1 MIHLQQQQP
10 ARYCG
15 HAEQARG
22 QLVRRVPNTAVP
34 VADRHQQQA
43 ATALL
48 VSPTSGLSFPSPVTT
63 TPPSL
68 TLPPALPPPPQS
80 PPAATAAAIPTLAAT
95 FFLDSFHP
103 LSGSTPSVL
112 RPPSRLVT
120 FISFAVTRY
129 AETATSKQMM
139 SYKALTISTG
149 GK

>member
-48 VSPTSGLSFPSPVTT
+48 VSPTSGLSFPTPVTI
-63 TPPSL
+63 TPTS
-68 TLPPALPPPPQS
+68 PPPPLPLPQS
-80 PPAATAAAIPTLAAT
+80 PLAATAAAIPTLTAT

-149 GK
+149 G

>member
-1 MIHLQQQQP
+1 MSREDQDDP
-10 ARYCG
+10 
-15 HAEQARG
+15 
-22 QLVRRVPNTAVP
+22 P
-34 VADRHQQQA
+34 
-43 ATALL
+43 ATAAASKL

-68 TLPPALPPPPQS
+68 TPPPPPQS

-149 GK
+149 GKRLLKPAPTPASASTALLSA